1 VNQPSSTTQS
11 AGAGDRPVVAHDGL
25 GDGAIG
31 QPAPE
36 VRLSVALVTRNRP
49 ESLARTLR
57 SLRAQQVQ
65 PFELVVSD
73 DSDAEHLERTRQV
86 ALEHGARHL
95 IGPHRG
101 LYANRNASAACCEGT
116 HVRTMDDDHEFPSGH
131 MAACLRAVQREPDTV
146 WIIGECLPGEEAG
159 AQPWV
164 CPAQL
169 HPRGHSSIPPPGSRI
184 WAIADGAAIYP
195 REIFDRGLRF
205 SESFPFGAAYLEWG
219 SRLHWLGYQIR
230 HLDETFVI
238 HHFDPA
244 ARSIDNHRYNAGS
257 RLFAGMCHSF
267 IYQPSPRNRALTVAE
282 LAATARRRRLVGVY
296 AALDAIRAYRAQRRL
311 SLQAREDRAPARL

>member
-1 VNQPSSTTQS
+1 MSQAASSAQTADPGERRSGELDS
-11 AGAGDRPVVAHDGL
+11 AAADRPAG
-25 GDGAIG
+25 
-31 QPAPE
+31 E

-65 PFELVVSD
+65 PFEIVVSD
-73 DSDAEHLERTRQV
+73 DSDPARVHETRAV
-86 ALEHGARHL
+86 ALEHGARHV

-101 LYANRNASAACCEGT
+101 LYANRNSVASHCQGT
-116 HVRTMDDDHEFPSGH
+116 HVRTMDDDHEFPAGH
-131 MAACLRAVQREPDTV
+131 MAACMRAVRRRPDAI
-146 WIIGECLPGEEAG
+146 WIIGECLPGEEAS
-159 AQPWV
+159 AQRWV

-169 HPRGHSSIPPPGSRI
+169 HPRGHSVNPPPDRRM

-195 REIFDRGLRF
+195 RAIFDRGLRF

-219 SRLHWLGYQIR
+219 SRLHWLGYEIR

-238 HHFDPA
+238 HHFDPT
-244 ARSIDNHRYNAGS
+244 ARSIDNVRCNAGS

-267 IYQPSPRNRALTVAE
+267 IYQPSLRNRALTMAAFVA
-282 LAATARRRRLVGVY
+282 TIRRRRLTGVC
-296 AALDAIRAYRAQRRL
+296 AAADAVRAFRKQRRI
-311 SLQAREDRAPARL
+311 SQRSRDERVAANV

>member
-1 VNQPSSTTQS
+1 M
-11 AGAGDRPVVAHDGL
+11 HDQA
-25 GDGAIG
+25 D
-31 QPAPE
+31 

-65 PFELVVSD
+65 PFEVVVSD
-73 DSDAEHLERTRQV
+73 DSDAEHVEATKAV
-86 ALEHGARHL
+86 ALEYDARHV

-101 LYANRNASAACCEGT
+101 LYANRNAAASCCEGT
-116 HVRTMDDDHEFPSGH
+116 HVRTMDDDHEFPADH
-131 MAACLRAVQREPDTV
+131 MAACMRAIARAPQAV

-159 AQPWV
+159 EQQWV

-169 HPRGHSSIPPPGSRI
+169 HPRGHSVSPPLNGSI

-219 SRLHWLGYQIR
+219 SRLHWLGYEIR
-230 HLDETFVI
+230 HLDETYVI
-238 HHFDPA
+238 HHFDPM
-244 ARSIDNHRYNAGS
+244 ARSIDSIRSNAGS

-267 IYQPSPRNRALTVAE
+267 IYQPTVRNRALTVTE
-282 LAATARRRRLVGVY
+282 FAATIRRRRLTGVY
-296 AALDAIRAYRAQRRL
+296 AGLDAIRAYRGQRRA
-311 SLQAREDRAPARL
+311 SLHSREQRAPADV